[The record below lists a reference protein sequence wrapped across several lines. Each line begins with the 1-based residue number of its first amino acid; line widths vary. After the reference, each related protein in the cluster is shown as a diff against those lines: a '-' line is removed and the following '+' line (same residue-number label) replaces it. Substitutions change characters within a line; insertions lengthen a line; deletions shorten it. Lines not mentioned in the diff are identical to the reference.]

1 MRFLHLTTFY
11 PPHSFGGDAVYVYR
25 LCHALADAGHEVD
38 VVYCLDL
45 ERYVALSAHVREL
58 WHPRESGSRRR

>member
-38 VVYCLDL
+38 VVYCLAA
-45 ERYVALSAHVREL
+45 RGKSA
-58 WHPRESGSRRR
+58 PA